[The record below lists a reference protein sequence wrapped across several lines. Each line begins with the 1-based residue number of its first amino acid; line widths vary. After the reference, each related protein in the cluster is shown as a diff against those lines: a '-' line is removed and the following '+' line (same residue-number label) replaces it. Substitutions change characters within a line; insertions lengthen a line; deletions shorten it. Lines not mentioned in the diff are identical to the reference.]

1 MYNNFFFIF
10 LIQFFENEV
19 DPLHNDAI
27 ADVPEEVMQG
37 LKDMGA
43 MGILVPEEYEGLGL
57 NNTQYARLSEVNE
70 KKCTK
75 IPGL

>member
-1 MYNNFFFIF
+1 
-10 LIQFFENEV
+10 
-19 DPLHNDAI
+19 
-27 ADVPEEVMQG
+27 MQG